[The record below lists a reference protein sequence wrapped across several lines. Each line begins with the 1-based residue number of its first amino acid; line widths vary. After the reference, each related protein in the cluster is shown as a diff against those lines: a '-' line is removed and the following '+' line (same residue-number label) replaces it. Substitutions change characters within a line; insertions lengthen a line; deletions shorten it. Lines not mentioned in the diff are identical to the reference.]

1 MHHSGMTVQPL
12 TRVHALRLKPLRD
25 KAVEL
30 VDSVVQRLD
39 PVNDLGRSRPVV
51 LAFASHSTQSTAE

>member
-1 MHHSGMTVQPL
+1 
-12 TRVHALRLKPLRD
+12 
-25 KAVEL
+25 VEL